1 MYLDAQTIITFASL
15 LTAMGV
21 IAHYLNKG
29 HQWYM
34 KQEKQD
40 VDITAIQ
47 NEIIEQKKEQ
57 RLHTYAL
64 LACLKGLKEQGCN
77 GPVTE
82 AINDIEKHVTKKA
95 HE

>member
-15 LTAMGV
+15 LTAIGV

-47 NEIIEQKKEQ
+47 NEIVEHINHIKAQVKDLRQQAKEL
-57 RLHTYAL
+57 R
-64 LACLKGLKEQGCN
+64 
-77 GPVTE
+77 
-82 AINDIEKHVTKKA
+82 EKAKLEFERSVF
-95 HE
+95 E